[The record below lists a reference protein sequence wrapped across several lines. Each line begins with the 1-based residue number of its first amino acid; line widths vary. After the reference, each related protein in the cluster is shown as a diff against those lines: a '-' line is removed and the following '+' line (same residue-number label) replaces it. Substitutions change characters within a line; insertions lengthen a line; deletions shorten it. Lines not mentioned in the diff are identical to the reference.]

1 MTAPWKPA
9 NTPSSQFSL
18 GNYVGNLLLVAV
30 GGCHENWPL
39 NNNTIPAVRANVV
52 VLDGPEAGKEWLDA
66 LMFAVMVVDQF
77 RHEAGSVV
85 LGRVV
90 AKRGRGNNDMYW
102 INPEVTP
109 QDDQWAR
116 AWDAAYPGRLAQL
129 VQIAQSAFAVEE
141 AKLGSGYAP
150 QSQTA
155 PPPPPPP
162 PSAPPAYAQQQG
174 APPAYAQQP
183 AQAAPAAPPAEA
195 APNFPPPPPAAPEP
209 AAPAGSP
216 PPWAP
221 NAHILGGP
229 AAPGDTST
237 PPY

>member
-1 MTAPWKPA
+1 MTSPWKPA

-18 GNYVGNLLLVAV
+18 GNYVGNLMLVAV
-30 GGCHENWPL
+30 GGCHEGWQL
-39 NNNTIPAVRANVV
+39 NQNTVPAVRANVV
-52 VLDGPEAGKEWLDA
+52 ILDGPDAGKEWLDA

-77 RHEAGSVV
+77 RHEAGNVV

-102 INPEVTP
+102 INPEVTA
-109 QDDQWAR
+109 QDDQWAQ
-116 AWDAAYPGRLAQL
+116 AWNAAYPNRLAQL
-129 VQIAQSAFAVEE
+129 VQIAQSAYAVEE
-141 AKLGSGYAP
+141 AKLNGGHAP
-150 QSQTA
+150 QSQSS

-162 PSAPPAYAQQQG
+162 PAAPPAYAQQ
-174 APPAYAQQP
+174 
-183 AQAAPAAPPAEA
+183 AAPPVPAY
-195 APNFPPPPPAAPEP
+195 PPPPPAAPEP

-216 PPWAP
+216 PWAPAP

-229 AAPGDTST
+229 ALPGDTST